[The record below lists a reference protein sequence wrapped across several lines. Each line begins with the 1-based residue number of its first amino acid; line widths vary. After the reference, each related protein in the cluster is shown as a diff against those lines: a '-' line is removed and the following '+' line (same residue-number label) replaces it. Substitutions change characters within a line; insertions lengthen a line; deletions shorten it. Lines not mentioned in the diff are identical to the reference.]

1 MSLEVIKLPDVGEP
15 SVQIIEICVN
25 VGDSIDVDDTLI
37 VVETEKASMDVPS
50 SLAGVIRGIKVNN
63 GDMINIGDVIVEL
76 ESGVGVSETPKE
88 KIVEAE
94 VKEVVQEKQNL
105 EPTKSEKPQTTQ
117 EDTTSS
123 VTSPQKVYA
132 SPSVRRMARVYG
144 VDLSNVN
151 PSGEKGRILK
161 DDVQKHIKNVMSN
174 QGSVQG
180 GSGLN
185 IPKAKEIDFSKFGEI
200 SIEPLTKIQKI
211 SGSNLHRNWV
221 TIPHVTQFDECDIS
235 EIENFRQTQNALYK
249 KQNKDVKISP
259 IIFVLKAVAKALELY
274 PRFNSSLSSDEQS
287 LIYKKYI
294 NIGVAVDTPN
304 GLVVPVIRDVNK
316 KGIEELS
323 VELIEF
329 SKKARKGKLTIAD
342 MQGGCFSI
350 SSLGG
355 IGGTMFTPIVNA
367 PEVAILGLSKTQ
379 MKPVYNGKD
388 FEPKLMLPLSL
399 SYDHRVIDG
408 ADGARFISTI
418 SQLLTDIKMVLL

>member
-1 MSLEVIKLPDVGEP
+1 
-15 SVQIIEICVN
+15 
-25 VGDSIDVDDTLI
+25 
-37 VVETEKASMDVPS
+37 
-50 SLAGVIRGIKVNN
+50 
-63 GDMINIGDVIVEL
+63 
-76 ESGVGVSETPKE
+76 
-88 KIVEAE
+88 
-94 VKEVVQEKQNL
+94 
-105 EPTKSEKPQTTQ
+105 
-117 EDTTSS
+117 
-123 VTSPQKVYA
+123 
-132 SPSVRRMARVYG
+132 MARVYG